1 MPALWSRHAFAGLCL
16 LALAGTAHAVDTI
29 SSPSAPDL
37 GQVRAAIKVRNYKAA
52 LADLRVLEPSNPQ
65 PDVYSLLGFT
75 LRKTGDR
82 QQAMTYYR
90 KALELDPKHKGA
102 LEYQGELFIELGQ
115 LDEAKTNLGK
125 LKLLCPSGCEE
136 REDLQ
141 EAIEKAQKSKG

>member
-1 MPALWSRHAFAGLCL
+1 M
-16 LALAGTAHAVDTI
+16 
-29 SSPSAPDL
+29 
-37 GQVRAAIKVRNYKAA
+37 RNYKAA

-90 KALELDPKHKGA
+90 KALALDPKHKGA

-141 EAIEKAQKSKG
+141 EAIDKAQKSERLAHHRCAHAHR

>member
-1 MPALWSRHAFAGLCL
+1 MPTLLFRHALAGLCL
-16 LALAGTAHAVDTI
+16 LALAGAAHAVDTI

-37 GQVRAAIKVRNYKAA
+37 GQVRAAIKTKNYKAA
-52 LADLRVLEPSNPQ
+52 LADLRVLETTNQQ

-82 QQAMTYYR
+82 QQAMTYYQ
-90 KALELDPKHKGA
+90 KALALDPKHKGA

-115 LDEAKTNLGK
+115 LNEARANLGK
-125 LKLLCPSGCEE
+125 LTLLCPSGCEE